1 MKNPKE
7 TAQTRKFQKLM
18 REIRENP
25 NVGLE
30 KFYNTYGKIV
40 QITARTIC
48 RSLDKADVVIN
59 AVLVK
64 VWQMAQKNTVIDN
77 PEGWVYIITANT
89 AKDTLKEKTFLPLYD
104 TVADEKDAVQE
115 LISEDAFYSMIDIL
129 SEEEKTLMIEKF
141 IEKLT
146 FREIAEEKGRNIN
159 AISAVYYRALE
170 KVKKFLEEQNG
181 D

>member
-1 MKNPKE
+1 M
-7 TAQTRKFQKLM
+7 
-18 REIRENP
+18 
-25 NVGLE
+25 
-30 KFYNTYGKIV
+30 

-48 RSLDKADVVIN
+48 RSLEQADAVIN
-59 AVLVK
+59 VVLVK
-64 VWQMAQKNTVIDN
+64 VWQLAQEDVNIDN

-104 TVADEKDAVQE
+104 TIADERDEISK
-115 LISEDAFYSMIDIL
+115 LISEDAFYSMISIL
-129 SEEEKTLMIEKF
+129 TEEEQTLM

-146 FREIAEEKGRNIN
+146 FREIAEETGRNIN

-181 D
+181 N

>member
-7 TAQTRKFQKLM
+7 IASQRRFRKLM
-18 REIRENP
+18 CEIRENP

-30 KFYNTYGKIV
+30 KFYNTYGKII

-48 RSLDKADVVIN
+48 RSIEQADAVIN

-64 VWQMAQKNTVIDN
+64 VWQLSQADVNIDN
-77 PEGWVYIITANT
+77 PEGWVYILTANA

-104 TVADEKDAVQE
+104 TIADEKDEIEE
-115 LISEDAFYSMIDIL
+115 LISEDAFYSLIDIL
-129 SEEEKTLMIEKF
+129 SEEEQTLMIEKF

-146 FREIAEEKGRNIN
+146 FREIAEEKGKNIN
-159 AISAVYYRALE
+159 AVSAVYYRALE
-170 KVKKFLEEQNG
+170 KVKKFLEEQNE

>member
-1 MKNPKE
+1 MKNSKATTTKKE
-7 TAQTRKFQKLM
+7 FRKLIK
-18 REIRENP
+18 EIRENP

-30 KFYNTYGKIV
+30 KFYNTYGKIM

-48 RSLDKADVVIN
+48 RSLEQADAVIN
-59 AVLVK
+59 VVLVK
-64 VWQMAQKNTVIDN
+64 VWQLAQENVNIDN

-104 TVADEKDAVQE
+104 TIADERDEISK
-115 LISEDAFYSMIDIL
+115 LISEDAFYSMISIL
-129 SEEEKTLMIEKF
+129 TEEEQTLMIEKF

-146 FREIAEEKGRNIN
+146 FREIAEEKGKNIN

-181 D
+181 N